1 MTRLELHD
9 LPTDKRAGDLAR
21 LVESLTA
28 DGRRLVVWVA
38 DEGRRQIFDD
48 WLWTFDRLS
57 FVPHSVWQPTLGE
70 IDDPVVLLGVEGNP
84 NGATVLVVG
93 DDLPPVDWA
102 REFEVIHDFIPPGDG
117 GDERRSWWH
126 EWSTGGDEEAR

>member
-9 LPTDKRAGDLAR
+9 LATDKRAGDLAR

-28 DGRRLVVWVA
+28 GGKRLLVWVA

-57 FVPHSVWQPTLGE
+57 FVPHSVWQPALGE
-70 IDDPVVLLGVEGNP
+70 IDDPVTLLGVEGNP
-84 NGATVLVVG
+84 NRATVLVVG
-93 DDLPPVDWA
+93 DDLPPADWA
-102 REFEVIHDFIPPGDG
+102 REFEEIHDFIPPGDG

-126 EWSTGGDEEAR
+126 EWSAGGDEEA